1 MSDFR
6 REMDYDYS
14 ERGMYYKQVYR
25 WHLCLQLYAQDVV
38 ALFVCLSTFKYVVY
52 IYIYNYVGPMKR
64 ERSWGQGGD
73 GPNTKRPPVEMP
85 STLRVLLRSIVS

>member
-25 WHLCLQLYAQDVV
+25 WHLCLPLYAQDVV
-38 ALFVCLSTFKYVVY
+38 AFFLFIEYVVY
-52 IYIYNYVGPMKR
+52 IIM
-64 ERSWGQGGD
+64 
-73 GPNTKRPPVEMP
+73 
-85 STLRVLLRSIVS
+85 

>member
-52 IYIYNYVGPMKR
+52 IYI
-64 ERSWGQGGD
+64 
-73 GPNTKRPPVEMP
+73 
-85 STLRVLLRSIVS
+85 